1 MQRGHLMKQLK
12 QHEQLC
18 WYIGIILFYFIM
30 AILTPLSFVDWHWYL
45 NSHISSLGQDLMRT
59 NGRYLGNFLEIL
71 AMHSA
76 IFKYLSYTALSCLMI
91 YFCSMNGF
99 GV

>member
-59 NGRYLGNFLEIL
+59 NGRYLGNFFRDSRY
-71 AMHSA
+71 A
-76 IFKYLSYTALSCLMI
+76 
-91 YFCSMNGF
+91 
-99 GV
+99 